1 MDSKTVFELR
11 NEAKEL
17 NGINKAN
24 KLNEALQIA
33 NNLYQSEPYDEWIQ
47 KAFAWVLIDL
57 CKYYIPVNN
66 LNQALIH
73 FDQLNTIQ
81 FDYPDDIIESQKTYL
96 KPKIDTNYQE
106 INKAEELSKNN
117 RHQEALNIFKQLI
130 SENRLKELHHE
141 AYGWVIYRHIKN
153 DEKELTSIQV
163 RTFLRDYMNLK
174 NERPSLLH
182 SMILN
187 FALHYSKEHSD
198 FNLYKFFELWNPQNL
213 RPDDKS
219 KQWYNEKEIPSLI
232 SRIFRAFIDNNYNI
246 DCDYLISNVNIAT
259 SYSHTSNEQ
268 EVLDLLREPYFWK
281 IYNSKKENKYSELWQ
296 LFSNYNLS
304 FSKFQKS
311 EWHSKVLSLA
321 ERYMQETDEWR
332 FLAFFESWNPINFM
346 DKDWKEVIKDEN
358 TYKPLANKCLKKSF
372 EIIKTQ
378 NDKTHKTDWL
388 IDIYDIATNKFPNDE
403 WLVREKAILLIEAK
417 EFSKATKIYKSLV
430 LGLGDKA
437 YIWSEFFSCIENNNE
452 LKIGMLSKA
461 IQLEKNE
468 DFLGDIHL
476 ELAKTLI
483 ENGLADNAL
492 IELSTYKKHREFKKW
507 NLSETYSSLLIKVAD
522 KTTSLK
528 DNREL
533 YKQYVPL
540 AEEYGYQ
547 DIEWTE
553 LVLIDTWKNDKQ
565 KEKLKFSNS
574 KEIEFSVSKKRF
586 KSFKEYKIGNVF
598 DFKLHK
604 EELVSEEIPRRNSFM
619 YQFSTPKT
627 EYKYIPLL
635 SKKSNKP
642 NWSILEDEFAVIDYI
657 NKEKNIIHAI
667 SSKNQEVFYK
677 ADISKYSINDFIK
690 GKLLVTKRKDETRID
705 LKDIEIIDSSNGIKH
720 FPKTLAIVDNINQE
734 KKLFHFVADRKI
746 HGIVRFNETEIRP
759 KEGSFLEIWFAKKID
774 KKRNRAIYK
783 PLKII
788 ETEEINEQLQKNISG
803 SLELKYKSGGY
814 TRDFYELDEDEKF
827 EIDAD
832 FGFISDFYVPKYILK
847 KYSIDSNCQV
857 KAKAIFSGDKW
868 KIIEL
873 ERVE

>member
-1 MDSKTVFELR
+1 MGSKTVFELR
-11 NEAKEL
+11 NEAKDL
-17 NGINKAN
+17 NGIFKAN
-24 KLNEALQIA
+24 KLNEALIIA
-33 NNLYQSEPYDEWIQ
+33 NNLYQSEPYDKWIQ

-57 CKYYIPVNN
+57 CKYYILVNN

-73 FDQLNTIQ
+73 FNQLNAIQ
-81 FDYPDDIIESQKTYL
+81 FDYPDDIIDNQKKYL
-96 KPKIDTNYQE
+96 KPRIDTNYQE

-117 RHQEALNIFKQLI
+117 MHQEALNIFKQLI
-130 SENRLKELHHE
+130 SENRLKDLHHE
-141 AYGWVIYRHIKN
+141 AYGWVIYWHIKYSL
-153 DEKELTSIQV
+153 KELSSIQV
-163 RTFLRDYMNLK
+163 KTFLRDYMNLK
-174 NERPSLLH
+174 NERPSRLH

-187 FALHYSKEHSD
+187 FAVHYSKENSN
-198 FNLYKFFELWNPQNL
+198 FNLYKFFELWNPENL
-213 RPDDKS
+213 RLDDKS
-219 KQWYNEKEIPSLI
+219 KQWYNENEIPSLI
-232 SRIFRAFIDNNYNI
+232 SKVFRVFIDNNYNI
-246 DCDYLISNVNIAT
+246 DIESLISNVIIT
-259 SYSHTSNEQ
+259 TRGSDSSSKQ
-268 EVLDLLREPYFWK
+268 QVLDLLREPYFWK

-296 LFSNYNLS
+296 LFSDYNS
-304 FSKFQKS
+304 KFSKFPKS

-332 FLAFFESWNPINFM
+332 FLEFFEKWNPINFM
-346 DKDWKEVIKDEN
+346 DNDWKEVVKDEN
-358 TYKPLANKCLKKSF
+358 IYKPLANKCLKKSY
-372 EIIKTQ
+372 EILKTQ
-378 NDKTHKTDWL
+378 NNKSHKTDWL
-388 IDIYDIATNKFPNDE
+388 INVYDTATDKFPNNE

-417 EFSKATKIYKSLV
+417 EYIRATEIYKSLV

-437 YIWSEFFSCIENNNE
+437 YIWSEFSSCIENNNE

-476 ELAKTLI
+476 ELA
-483 ENGLADNAL
+483 NAL
-492 IELSTYKKHREFKKW
+492 IENNLSENALVELNTYKKHREVKNW
-507 NLSETYSSLLIKVAD
+507 NLSEDFKSLQKDIGLKS
-522 KTTSLK
+522 TSLI
-528 DNREL
+528 NNNEL
-533 YKQYVPL
+533 YNKNIPL
-540 AEEYGYQ
+540 AEEFAYQ
-547 DIEWTE
+547 DIEWQE
-553 LVLIDTWKNDKQ
+553 LVLIDKWKNDKQ

-586 KSFKEYKIGNVF
+586 RAFKEHQIGNVF
-598 DFKLHK
+598 SFKLHQ
-604 EELVSEEIPRRNSFM
+604 EELISEEIPRRKSFM
-619 YQFSTPKT
+619 YQFYTPKI
-627 EYKYIPLL
+627 EFKYIPLL
-635 SKKSNKP
+635 SKKTNKP

-657 NKEKNIIHAI
+657 NKEKNVIHAI

-677 ADISKYSINDFIK
+677 ADISKYRINDFIK

-705 LKDIEIIDSSNGIKH
+705 LKNIEIIDSSNGIEH

-734 KKLFHFVADRKI
+734 KKLFHFVSDKKI

-759 KEGSFLEIWFAKKID
+759 KEGSFLEIWFVKKID
-774 KKRNRAIYK
+774 KKRNREIYK

-788 ETEEINEQLQKNISG
+788 ESEKINERLQKDISG

-857 KAKAIFSGDKW
+857 KARAIFSGDKW

>member
-17 NGINKAN
+17 NGINKVN
-24 KLNEALQIA
+24 KLNEALQIS
-33 NNLYQSEPYDEWIQ
+33 NNLYQSVPYDEWIQ
-47 KAFAWVLIDL
+47 KAFAWVLVDL
-57 CKYYIPVNN
+57 CKYYMSANN

-73 FDQLNTIQ
+73 FKQLNNIE
-81 FDYPDDIIESQKTYL
+81 FNYPDNIIESQKTYL
-96 KPKIDTNYQE
+96 KPRIDTNYQE

-117 RHQEALNIFKQLI
+117 KNEEALNIFKQLI
-130 SENRLKELHHE
+130 SENRLNDLHHE

-182 SMILN
+182 SLILN

-198 FNLYKFFELWNPQNL
+198 FNLYKFFELWNPENL

-219 KQWYNEKEIPSLI
+219 KQWYNDKEIPSLI
-232 SRIFRAFIDNNYNI
+232 SRVFRTFIDNKYNI
-246 DCDYLISNVNIAT
+246 DCQFLLSNVKIN
-259 SYSHTSNEQ
+259 SGYNDSSSEQ
-268 EVLDLLREPYFWK
+268 QVLDLLREPYFWQ
-281 IYNSKKENKYSELWQ
+281 IFNAKKGGNHSIIWQ
-296 LFSNYNLS
+296 LFNNYNLQ
-304 FSKFQKS
+304 FSIYPKS
-311 EWHSKVLSLA
+311 KWHSEILSLA
-321 ERYMQETDEWR
+321 ERYLQESDEWR
-332 FLAFFESWNPINFM
+332 FLEFFESWNPTNFM
-346 DKDWKEVIKDEN
+346 DEDWKEVVKEEN
-358 TYKPLANKCLKKSF
+358 TYKPLAIKCLKKSF
-372 EIIKTQ
+372 EIIKAQ
-378 NDKTHKTDWL
+378 KDKTHKTDWL
-388 IDIYDIATNKFPNDE
+388 IDVYDIATNKLPNDE
-403 WLVREKAILLIEAK
+403 WLEREKAILLIEAK
-417 EFSKATKIYKSLV
+417 EFSRATEIYKSLV

-437 YIWSEFFSCIENNNE
+437 YIWYEFSSCINNNNE

-483 ENGLADNAL
+483 DIGLSENAL
-492 IELSTYKKHREFKKW
+492 VELNTYKKHRELKSW
-507 NLSETYSSLLIKVAD
+507 NLSETYISLLSKIAD
-522 KTTSLK
+522 KPTSII

-533 YKQYVPL
+533 YNHYIPL
-540 AEEYGYQ
+540 AEEYAYQ

-553 LVLIDTWKNDKQ
+553 LVLIDTWKTDKQ

-586 KSFKEYKIGNVF
+586 KSFKEFKIGNIF

-604 EELVSEEIPRRNSFM
+604 EEKISEVSPNRNSFL
-619 YQFSTPKT
+619 YQFSIPKI

-635 SKKSNKP
+635 SKQANKP

-657 NKEKNIIHAI
+657 NKEKKVIHAI
-667 SSKNQEVFYK
+667 SSKNQELFFK
-677 ADISKYSINDFIK
+677 DDISKYNINDFIK

-705 LKDIEIIDSSNGIKH
+705 LKKIEIIDSTNGVEQ
-720 FPKTLAIVDNINQE
+720 FPKVLAVVDNVNKE

-746 HGIVRFNETEIRP
+746 HGIVRFNETDLRP

-774 KKRNRAIYK
+774 KKRNRVIYK

-788 ETEEINEQLQKNISG
+788 ETEEINEQLRKNIIG
-803 SLELKYKSGGY
+803 SLELKFKSGGY
-814 TRDFYELDEDEKF
+814 TRDFYELDEDERF

-847 KYSIDSNCQV
+847 KYSINSNCQV

-873 ERVE
+873 ERDE